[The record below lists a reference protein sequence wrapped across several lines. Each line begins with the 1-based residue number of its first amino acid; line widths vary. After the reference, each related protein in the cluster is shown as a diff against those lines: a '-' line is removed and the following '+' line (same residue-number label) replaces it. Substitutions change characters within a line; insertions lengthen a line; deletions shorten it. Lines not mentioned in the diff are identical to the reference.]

1 MDGFEG
7 KTERARY
14 DYPFA
19 EPPAVGTTLEV
30 APGVRWVRMPLP
42 FSLKWI
48 NLWLIEDG
56 DGWTV
61 VDTGIPNSETKAHW
75 RTIFENELQ
84 GRPIKRVI
92 VTHMHPDHIG
102 LAGWMT
108 RKWQCE
114 LWITRL
120 EYIQCR
126 MLVADTGRE
135 APQAGI
141 DFYRAAG
148 WAQEDL
154 DRYVERFGGF
164 GKAVSQLPDSFR
176 RLSDGQEISIGDRT
190 WRIVTGCGHSPDH
203 ACLWQPELNVLISGD
218 QILPRIS
225 SNVSVFPTEPEANPL
240 QDWLDS
246 CAKLKSVVPADVL
259 TLPSHNEPFRG
270 AHKRLDALIEG
281 HETGMKR
288 VLQRLEEPK
297 RALELFPALFA
308 RPIDKDSL
316 GMATGE
322 TIAHLNCLK
331 GRGLVTSVHAGG
343 TTLYRRAT

>member
-14 DYPFA
+14 EYPFE
-19 EPPAVGTTLEV
+19 EPPAVGTTIEV

-61 VDTGIPNSETKAHW
+61 VDTGIPNSETKSLW

-141 DFYRAAG
+141 DFFRAAG

-176 RLSDGQEISIGDRT
+176 RLSDWQEVLIGERT

-203 ACLWQPELNVLISGD
+203 ACLWQPDLNVFISGD

-246 CAKLKSVVPADVL
+246 CAKLKGIVPADVL

-270 AHKRLDALIEG
+270 AHNRLDALIKG
-281 HETGMKR
+281 HETGMT
-288 VLQRLEEPK
+288 RLLSRLDEPK
-297 RALELFPALFA
+297 TALQLFPALFA

-322 TIAHLNCLK
+322 TIAHLNCMK
-331 GRGLVTSVHAGG
+331 SRGLVTSVLEDG
-343 TTLYRRAT
+343 TRLYRRAS

>member
-19 EPPAVGTTLEV
+19 EPPAVGATLEV

-61 VDTGIPNSETKAHW
+61 VDTGIPNSVTKAHW

-190 WRIVTGCGHSPDH
+190 WRIVTG
-203 ACLWQPELNVLISGD
+203 
-218 QILPRIS
+218 
-225 SNVSVFPTEPEANPL
+225 
-240 QDWLDS
+240 
-246 CAKLKSVVPADVL
+246 
-259 TLPSHNEPFRG
+259 
-270 AHKRLDALIEG
+270 
-281 HETGMKR
+281 
-288 VLQRLEEPK
+288 
-297 RALELFPALFA
+297 
-308 RPIDKDSL
+308 
-316 GMATGE
+316 
-322 TIAHLNCLK
+322 
-331 GRGLVTSVHAGG
+331 
-343 TTLYRRAT
+343 